1 MWAARVDAGTLQYA
15 LQLKA
20 EFPGQGSIVR
30 IELPINIGSGVQ
42 SSVPLSADV
51 SPTSPWMIDLPAYVP
66 EHTSYDCT
74 LILTMHA
81 DHTGTR

>member
-1 MWAARVDAGTLQYA
+1 MLLQYA

-42 SSVPLSADV
+42 ASVPLSADV
-51 SPTSPWMIDLPAYVP
+51 SPTSPWMIDLPPYVP
-66 EHTSYDCT
+66 NHISYDGMMMLTVHTEHTG
-74 LILTMHA
+74 I
-81 DHTGTR
+81 R